1 MEYIM
6 PNNVPLYIQARKILP
21 RQKLVKVCDL
31 VSKCAEMIIFPT
43 DCTEVLELGI
53 LIYTFEE
60 GRVLPK
66 CLFQKVTFSGCLLSF
81 KICKMM
87 NKDTPIATNNK
98 R

>member
-43 DCTEVLELGI
+43 DCIEVLELGI
-53 LIYTFEE
+53 LMYTFEE
-60 GRVLPK
+60 GMTFPK
-66 CLFQKVTFSGCLLSF
+66 CLFQKVGFSGCLLSF
-81 KICKMM
+81 TIDKMM
-87 NKDTPIATNNK
+87 RSDTPIDTNMK